1 MQVLQL
7 VSQRTRYVPQL
18 QLDNNAGILT
28 RKTSSI
34 AGDFWLIFDSESGSA
49 RRGVGNPLLQE
60 SVLQG
65 QAVMRRRAGMTLDAE
80 AGGLLQLQ
88 SRFVAHYFRLQ
99 TAERKLSNWMQSSRP
114 AAGIS
119 AVRQIEKERER
130 LARELHTGVG
140 QLLVAIRLQLEV
152 ITSQLSKPPA
162 AVEQALDRIAS
173 LASDAGEQIRSLS
186 RRLHPPEWQR
196 LTLESA
202 IRQLWES
209 SGVPERFEASLE
221 IEPLAREPEQE
232 GKVLVY
238 RAAQEALT
246 NLARHAKAS
255 RVKMNLVTRD
265 GKIVLR
271 IEDNGVGFDV
281 GRLWNAPENVTQ
293 GIGLRSIRELAASL
307 GGALDIVSGKEGT
320 RLELS
325 VPLELPHS

>member
-1 MQVLQL
+1 M
-7 VSQRTRYVPQL
+7 
-18 QLDNNAGILT
+18 
-28 RKTSSI
+28 
-34 AGDFWLIFDSESGSA
+34 IFDSESGSA

-65 QAVMRRRAGMTLDAE
+65 QAIMRRRAGMTLDAE

>member
-1 MQVLQL
+1 
-7 VSQRTRYVPQL
+7 L

-152 ITSQLSKPPA
+152 IASQLSNPTA
-162 AVEQALDRIAS
+162 GIQQALDRIAS
-173 LASDAGEQIRSLS
+173 LAGDAGEQIRALS

-202 IRQLWES
+202 IHQLWES
-209 SGVPERFEASLE
+209 SGVPERYQASLE
-221 IEPLAREPEQE
+221 IEALAREPEQE

-246 NLARHAKAS
+246 NLARHSRAS
-255 RVKMNLVTRD
+255 RVKMNLATRD

-281 GRLWNAPENVTQ
+281 ERLWNAPENVTQ
-293 GIGLRSIRELAASL
+293 GIGLRSIRELATSL
-307 GGALDIVSGKEGT
+307 GGGLDIVSGKEGT

>member
-1 MQVLQL
+1 MSL
-7 VSQRTRYVPQL
+7 
-18 QLDNNAGILT
+18 
-28 RKTSSI
+28 
-34 AGDFWLIFDSESGSA
+34 DSESGSA
-49 RRGVGNPLLQE
+49 RRGVDNPLLLE
-60 SVLQG
+60 SVLHG
-65 QAVMRRRAGMTLDAE
+65 QVIAMRRRAGMTLDAE
-80 AGGLLQLQ
+80 AGGLLQVQ

-99 TAERKLSNWMQSSRP
+99 TAERKLSNWMQSTRP
-114 AAGIS
+114 AAGMS

-130 LARELHTGVG
+130 LARDLHTGVG

-152 ITSQLSKPPA
+152 ITTQLSKPPA
-162 AVEQALDRIAS
+162 AVEQALQRIAS
-173 LASDAGEQIRSLS
+173 LAGDAGEQVRALS

-202 IRQLWES
+202 IRRLWES
-209 SGVPERFEASLE
+209 SGVPERFEASLA

-246 NLARHAKAS
+246 NLVRHAKAS
-255 RVKMNLVTRD
+255 KVKMTLAAGD

-271 IEDNGVGFDV
+271 IEDDGVGFDV
-281 GRLWNAPENVTQ
+281 ERLWNAPENVTQ
-293 GIGLRSIRELAASL
+293 GIGLRSIRELASSL

-325 VPLELPHS
+325 VPIELPHS

>member
-1 MQVLQL
+1 M
-7 VSQRTRYVPQL
+7 
-18 QLDNNAGILT
+18 
-28 RKTSSI
+28 
-34 AGDFWLIFDSESGSA
+34 IFDSESGSA

-162 AVEQALDRIAS
+162 AGEQALDRIAS

>member
-1 MQVLQL
+1 
-7 VSQRTRYVPQL
+7 L